1 MKLSLRLLFVLC
13 VLPVSAVHAKDKSEK
28 LVAKLSGFN
37 EVHFI
42 AGNATTPPALR
53 GAVSTAASGQ
63 FTATIDKSETQ
74 IAYTIVYK
82 GLEADVTQSHIHFGQ
97 KHTVGG
103 IVVWLCQTTGTP
115 APTAVAA
122 STPFCPGLRDGTV
135 SGTITAAQVLTVTGQ
150 GIDATQFAELLRA
163 IRAGAA
169 YANVHSTTF
178 TPGEIRGQIK
188 VSGKKDN
195 NDEDED
201 ED

>member
-1 MKLSLRLLFVLC
+1 MKLSLRLLFVLF
-13 VLPVSAVHAKDKSEK
+13 VLLVSAAYAKDKAEK
-28 LVAKLSGFN
+28 LAAKLSGYN

-42 AGNATTPPALR
+42 AGPPAALR
-53 GAVSTAASGQ
+53 GAISTAASGK
-63 FTATIDKSETQ
+63 FDATIDPSGTQ
-74 IAYTIVYK
+74 INYTLTYK
-82 GLEADVTQSHIHFGQ
+82 GLESDVTQSHIHFGQ

-115 APTAVAA
+115 APAAVAA

-150 GIDATQFAELLRA
+150 GINATEFAELLRA

-178 TPGEIRGQIK
+178 GPGEIRGQIK

-195 NDEDED
+195 DDEDNDED
-201 ED
+201 